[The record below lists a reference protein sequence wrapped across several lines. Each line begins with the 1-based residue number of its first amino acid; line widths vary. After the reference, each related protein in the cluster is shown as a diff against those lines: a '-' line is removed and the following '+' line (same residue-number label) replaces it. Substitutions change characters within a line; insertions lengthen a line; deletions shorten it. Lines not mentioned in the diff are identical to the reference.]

1 MLGQDGCPLTTAGPG
16 SARTPLVLLCPPIPQ
31 RVATIEARSL
41 ADDDRRCHVAGVTNT
56 DSDRYGH
63 WADVIW
69 AGAGGVMPQLDRDV
83 GAMEFLVGRG
93 AAL

>member
-1 MLGQDGCPLTTAGPG
+1 
-16 SARTPLVLLCPPIPQ
+16 
-31 RVATIEARSL
+31 
-41 ADDDRRCHVAGVTNT
+41 VAGVTNT

-63 WADVIW
+63 WADTIW
-69 AGAGGVMPQLDRDV
+69 ADAGGVMPRLGRGV